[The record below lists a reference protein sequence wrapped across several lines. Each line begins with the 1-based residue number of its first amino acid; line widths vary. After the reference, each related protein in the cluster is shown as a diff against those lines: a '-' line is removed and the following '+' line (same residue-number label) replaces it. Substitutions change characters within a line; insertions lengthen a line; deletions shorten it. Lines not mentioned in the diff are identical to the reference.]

1 MSDIDFTDFHETLIV
16 LSTLHIPTDELSE
29 LRQRITDKLL
39 IGSLEPGRT
48 CLWAGEVFSIKDEFT
63 VARSIILSAHRQG
76 ADYVAFSTDVYRH
89 PDLAIYTYRGENV

>member
-16 LSTLHIPTDELSE
+16 LSTLHIPMDELTR
-29 LRQRITDKLL
+29 LRDNIALGRF
-39 IGSLEPGRT
+39 IGSLEPDRT
-48 CLWAGEVFSIKDEFT
+48 CLWAGEVFSMKDEFT
-63 VARSIILSAHRQG
+63 VARPIILNAHRQG